1 MKGHKTLEP
10 CFVKSV
16 PATLEEGVAYV
27 SMEYA
32 SVIHLCCCG
41 CGNEVVTPLSP
52 TDWQLYFDGDSITL
66 YPSIGNWGFHCRSH
80 YWIRGNRIEHA
91 PQWTD
96 HEIEEGRAY
105 DRWLK
110 KHYDTSKKSTSKS
123 YQISKPCQIEDE
135 IKVPEGLWKQ
145 AIRFVKGCFK

>member
-1 MKGHKTLEP
+1 MKLVTIESR
-10 CFVKSV
+10 FVKSV
-16 PATLEEGVAYV
+16 PEKLEQGVAYV

-41 CGNEVVTPLSP
+41 CNNEVVTPLSP
-52 TDWQLYFDGDSITL
+52 IDWQLSFDGESITL

-80 YWIRGNRIEHA
+80 YWIRGNKVEYA

-96 HEIEEGRAY
+96 REIEEGRAY

-110 KHYDTSKKSTSKS
+110 TQRYSSKHAIDFEDAHMNQSKQTESKN
-123 YQISKPCQIEDE
+123 IL
-135 IKVPEGLWKQ
+135 GR
-145 AIRFVKGCFK
+145 IRSNLEKWLKCDFS

>member
-1 MKGHKTLEP
+1 MKGHTSIEP
-10 CFVKSV
+10 RFVKSV

-80 YWIRGNRIEHA
+80 YWIRGNHIEHD

-110 KHYDTSKKSTSKS
+110 KQFDPSKKYTSKFHE
-123 YQISKPCQIEDE
+123 ISKPCQVEDK
-135 IKVPEGLWKQ
+135 IKEHESLWQKI
-145 AIRFVKGCFK
+145 ANHLKGFFK